1 MRRSQFVR
9 VLLTGA
15 TGFLGGELV
24 DAFLARGWSVRAFVR
39 ATSRVESLEARG
51 VEVVRGSFARLETL
65 ADAVRDTDA
74 VVHAAGGGIVRR
86 AEDFERSNV
95 ATTKQLLAGVR
106 AAGGTKRF
114 VLVSSLAA
122 HGPSSPDRPARE
134 DDRDAPRS
142 LYGKSKLAAERAVH
156 AERFPVTIVRPPA
169 LYGPGEHRLVPLF
182 RAALRGVVP
191 TVHPT
196 GTLSMLSGRDCAEA
210 IARVLEVEP
219 EARTLF
225 LAEPRTYGRRE
236 MAELVGAAVERRVRV
251 VPVPVP
257 VLRAAALGSEL
268 GSRLRD
274 APVAFTR
281 DKVHD
286 LVAPHQCCDPS
297 RAMEELFWGP
307 RDDFATGAREM
318 ARAYRAKGWL

>member
-1 MRRSQFVR
+1 MR
-9 VLLTGA
+9 VLVTGA

-24 DAFLARGWSVRAFVR
+24 ELMRERGWHVRAFAR
-39 ATSRVESLEARG
+39 ATSRTEALEARG
-51 VEVVRGSFARLETL
+51 VEVVRGSFARIETL
-65 ADAVRDTDA
+65 ADAARGCDA

-86 AEDFERSNV
+86 PEDFERANV

-106 AAGGTKRF
+106 AAGGTGRF

-122 HGPSSPDRPARE
+122 HGPSAPSRPARE
-134 DDRDAPRS
+134 PETDQPRS
-142 LYGKSKLAAERAVH
+142 LYGKSKRAAEEATLG
-156 AERFPVTIVRPPA
+156 ESFPVTIVRPPA

-191 TVHPT
+191 MVHPQ

-225 LAEPRTYGRRE
+225 VAEPRIYGRRE
-236 MAELVGAAVERRVRV
+236 MAELVGAAVDRRVRV
-251 VPVPVP
+251 VPIPVP

-268 GSRLRD
+268 AGRLRD

-281 DKVHD
+281 DKVKD
-286 LVAPHQCCDPS
+286 LSAAHQCADPS
-297 RAMEELFWGP
+297 RAMEELFWSA
-307 RDDFATGAREM
+307 RDDFASGARAM
-318 ARAYRAKGWL
+318 AQAYRAKGWL